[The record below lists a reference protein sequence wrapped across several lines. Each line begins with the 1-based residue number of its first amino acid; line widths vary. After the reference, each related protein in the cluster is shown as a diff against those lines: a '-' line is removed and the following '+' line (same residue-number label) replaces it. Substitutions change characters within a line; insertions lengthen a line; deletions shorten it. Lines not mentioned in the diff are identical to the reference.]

1 MFNFLSNFFW
11 MNKLNPCVTGDT
23 KVWTVEGLKTF
34 KELAETNDD
43 VNVYCLDGD
52 GNIKV
57 SKMFHPRVSGYN
69 VELVKITLT
78 DGTVLKATV
87 NHMFLTDD
95 GYVMAGDLFDGYKIV
110 TINKNIVT
118 IPSDIDENDKQF
130 TEYTG
135 TKKGTVIK
143 KCEVSGE
150 EFECIWDEREIC
162 TREGYEADLY
172 NIKLHKVCTSS
183 NNYEYVTVE
192 DVEFL
197 DKREDVYNG
206 TVAIYHNYFTVDENT
221 NTIVNQLNCG
231 E

>member
-1 MFNFLSNFFW
+1 

>member
-1 MFNFLSNFFW
+1 

-34 KELAETNDD
+34 KELADANDD

-52 GNIKV
+52 GNIKI

-192 DVEFL
+192 DVKFL
-197 DKREDVYNG
+197 DKRENVYNG
-206 TVAIYHNYFTVDENT
+206 TVAVYHNYFTVDENT

>member
-1 MFNFLSNFFW
+1 

-172 NIKLHKVCTSS
+172 NIKLHNVCTSS

>member
-1 MFNFLSNFFW
+1 

-110 TINKNIVT
+110 TIKNNVVL
-118 IPSDIDENDKQF
+118 PSDIDEEDKQF

-183 NNYEYVTVE
+183 DNYEYKTVK

-197 DKREDVYNG
+197 GREDVYNG

>member
-1 MFNFLSNFFW
+1 

-95 GYVMAGDLFDGYKIV
+95 GYVMTGDLFDGYKIV
-110 TINKNIVT
+110 TIKNNVVL
-118 IPSDIDENDKQF
+118 PSDIDEEDKQF

-183 NNYEYVTVE
+183 DNYEYKTVE
-192 DVEFL
+192 DVEFIG
-197 DKREDVYNG
+197 REDVYNG

-221 NTIVNQLNCG
+221 NTIV
-231 E
+231 

>member
-1 MFNFLSNFFW
+1 

-34 KELAETNDD
+34 KELADANDD

-87 NHMFLTDD
+87 NHMFLTDE

-110 TINKNIVT
+110 TIKNNVIL
-118 IPSDIDENDKQF
+118 PSDIDEEDKQF

-172 NIKLHKVCTSS
+172 NIKLQKVCTSS
-183 NNYEYVTVE
+183 DNYEYKTVE
-192 DVEFL
+192 DVEFIG
-197 DKREDVYNG
+197 REDVYNG